1 MNKADHSHAAL
12 ANASFI
18 KLVGTGLLLGFFHVI
33 TGTIPTHHPSVCVF
47 TDLCC
52 TQLGPD
58 HLSALAAM
66 TSSSSWRSF
75 WLGVRWG
82 CGHSIGLIIMAVIII
97 AADRS
102 IDLSRVNGYVNY
114 GVGVLMILLG
124 LYSIYQSVKKRKRR
138 SDSSS
143 ALSTDSNE
151 EELSSAASVY
161 FVSDTEAPDM
171 VSCGEQES
179 TSKAKGSKDIIDA
192 YVMDE
197 STKEQGIV
205 HNQLKHPLTQKLT
218 ALCVGICH
226 GIAGP
231 GGVLG
236 VLPAV
241 SLRNPVTSSA
251 YLASFCIAS
260 ILTMAIFAAFYGEC
274 TARITG
280 KSTFAELAVNI
291 VSAIFSLIIGI
302 LWIVF
307 EALGILDKIFG

>member
-1 MNKADHSHAAL
+1 
-12 ANASFI
+12 
-18 KLVGTGLLLGFFHVI
+18 
-33 TGTIPTHHPSVCVF
+33 
-47 TDLCC
+47 
-52 TQLGPD
+52 
-58 HLSALAAM
+58 
-66 TSSSSWRSF
+66 
-75 WLGVRWG
+75 
-82 CGHSIGLIIMAVIII
+82 MAVIII